1 MKETAQKYVKNY
13 GEKKMETMIEKLQT
27 EKGSWEESAIIRK
40 ATRTGIQQEIKRIET
55 NIKTVK
61 KEYNNTLKKLATELK
76 TTQKYERK
84 ITRDIA
90 EAKNKVITLE
100 KKIKTLPSQL
110 RSRTKKNMGKAI
122 NKIVGGE

>member
-1 MKETAQKYVKNY
+1 
-13 GEKKMETMIEKLQT
+13 METMIEKLQT